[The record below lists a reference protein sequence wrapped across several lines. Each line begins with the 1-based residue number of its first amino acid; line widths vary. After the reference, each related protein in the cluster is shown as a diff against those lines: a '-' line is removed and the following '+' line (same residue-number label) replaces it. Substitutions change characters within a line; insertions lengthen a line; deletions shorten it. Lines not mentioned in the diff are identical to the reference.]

1 MNNFV
6 YRKVSIPL
14 AIGIFIAPIIFAWF
28 TLRKGYSKTARIVS
42 FGYLALA
49 FLAFFA
55 LPKQPQQKVEH
66 PTVQT
71 ESKQTVPVKTEAE
84 KTVEADAKAK
94 QLKQQFEDRK
104 AELEEQDKPH
114 FEWPKVDY
122 TQPVAKV
129 DLKND
134 QAIIKAVGKPI
145 ADQEKLTNENGEPAT
160 TYYFSKT
167 NASGLEVTLS
177 REFIDVAWQFN
188 DKEREKA
195 AEFFNDGQRITRAL
209 LGGKEG
215 AALYENI
222 AKGGKVDF
230 LSLDDGIEIHNARC
244 GAYMCRYRVVR

>member
-1 MNNFV
+1 MNNLKN
-6 YRKVSIPL
+6 RKVSIPL
-14 AIGIFIAPIIFAWF
+14 AIGIFIAPIFFAWF
-28 TLRKGYSKTARIVS
+28 TLRQGYTKTARIIS

-55 LPKQPQQKVEH
+55 LPKQPQKVEH

-84 KTVEADAKAK
+84 MTVEADAKAK

-104 AELEEQDKPH
+104 AELEEEDKPH

-188 DKEREKA
+188 DKEPEKA

-244 GAYMCRYRVVR
+244 GAYMCRYQVVR